1 MAELTEKFA
10 DQKPQFE
17 LEVGASGVFDVDLD
31 GQRIFTKKEVGRF
44 PIYGEVPTAI
54 QTKMLNQ

>member
-10 DQKPQFE
+10 DQKPQFQ
-17 LEVGASGVFDVDLD
+17 LEVGAGGVFDVDLN

-44 PIYGEVPTAI
+44 PTYGEIPMAI
-54 QTKMLNQ
+54 QMKMLNQ

>member
-17 LEVGASGVFDVDLD
+17 LEVGSAGIFDVELD
-31 GQRIFTKKEVGRF
+31 GQRIFAKKEVGRF
-44 PIYGEVPTAI
+44 PIYGEIPMAI
-54 QTKMLNQ
+54 QMKMLNQ

>member
-10 DQKPQFE
+10 DQKPQFQ
-17 LEVGASGVFDVDLD
+17 LEVGTGGVFDVDLN

-44 PIYGEVPTAI
+44 PIYGEVPMAI
-54 QTKMLNQ
+54 QMKMLNQ